1 MKSERISLIIIQ
13 YGSAKLLMRLLISLK
28 HHPDSTLISEAI
40 IVNNGLDLE
49 KNVYKQLITS
59 ILPFS
64 LRIVDNFETSY
75 ASGLNRGI
83 NIAKTKTFL
92 LVNNDIEWLP
102 EFSIQPLLECIQ
114 NPGVGVVGPQF
125 IFPDGKWQ
133 RSYGSFPS
141 VRSALVSVMML
152 DSFIH
157 FIRARQFRLDNK
169 KNSKHVD
176 YIDGAFMCMR
186 RDCFQEIGGFDE
198 NFQFY
203 SEDADFCLRAHKA
216 GWKVV
221 FNPRVRIVHLRGA
234 SSTKK
239 ALTEY
244 TRFLLNA
251 QLHFVKKHYGQLY
264 EHIYRRLIKF
274 AFLERVILYHHI
286 AKIYHSSQWQKRAE
300 EAKIRYV
307 AIRGISNYS

>member
-1 MKSERISLIIIQ
+1 MSIISLIIIY
-13 YGSAKLLMRLLISLK
+13 YGDAKLLWNLLDSLER
-28 HHPDSTLISEAI
+28 HPDKELFDEVIV
-40 IVNNGLDLE
+40 VNNGLTLDE
-49 KNVYKQLITS
+49 KNHAELERYKA
-59 ILPFS
+59 LP
-64 LRIVDNFETSY
+64 VQVVNNPQKSY
-75 ASGLNRGI
+75 ASGLNRGAVSARGDI
-83 NIAKTKTFL
+83 LIIS
-92 LVNNDIEWLP
+92 NNDVEWLP
-102 EFSIQPLLECIQ
+102 NSSIQPLLDRATEDKTGI
-114 NPGVGVVGPQF
+114 VGPQLVY
-125 IFPDGKWQ
+125 PDGKWQ

-176 YIDGAFMCMR
+176 YIDGAFMCIR

-203 SEDADFCLRAHKA
+203 SEDADFCLRAHKV
-216 GWKVV
+216 GWRVL
-221 FNPRVRIVHLRGA
+221 FDPRVRIVHLRGA

-239 ALTEY
+239 ALTKY

-251 QLHFVKKHYGQLY
+251 QLHFVKTHYGQLY
-264 EHIYRRLIKF
+264 EHIYRHLIKF

-286 AKIYHSSQWQKRAE
+286 AKFYHSSQWQERAE

-307 AIRGISNYS
+307 AIRGISNNS